1 MNHQNKR
8 QEIIEYGLI
17 SLLTAI
23 FIIVFLILFHI
34 FNLDIIIQN
43 NFFNFVTEKWFVDK
57 DELVKKIIFYKI
69 PKIFISLNIL
79 TFFALSIYSFKKK
92 SYKFHKY
99 RHQILLIFLGLSLI
113 PLIAGNVKKFT
124 NTYCPSQLEIY
135 GGDKPYIKI
144 FDSYPV
150 NFVQEKK
157 GKCFPAGHVTSVFA
171 FYILFFALKSYRQK
185 IISFLLA
192 TLFGW
197 IIGLYQIL
205 KGAHFVSDTLITML
219 VCFLLAC
226 YITMF
231 YRIVQ
236 LRKKKLYDK

>member
-1 MNHQNKR
+1 MNRQNKH

-17 SLLTAI
+17 LLLTTALI
-23 FIIVFLILFHI
+23 TVFLILFYI

-43 NFFNFVTEKWFVDK
+43 NFFNFVTEKWMVDR
-57 DELVKKIIFYKI
+57 DEIIKKIIFYKI
-69 PKIFISLNIL
+69 PKIIISLNIL
-79 TFFALSIYSFKKK
+79 AFFALSIFSFKKK
-92 SYKFHKY
+92 NHKFYKY
-99 RHQILLIFLGLSLI
+99 RHQILLIFLGLSFI
-113 PLIAGNVKKFT
+113 PMIAGNVKKFT

-135 GGDKPYIKI
+135 GGNKPYIKI
-144 FDSYPV
+144 FDSYPT

-157 GKCFPAGHVTSVFA
+157 GKCFPAGHVTSAFA
-171 FYILFFALKSYRQK
+171 FYILFFALKSYHQK

-219 VCFLLAC
+219 LSFLLAC
-226 YITMF
+226 FITMF
-231 YRIVQ
+231 YRIIQ
-236 LRKKKLYDK
+236 LRKKKLYDQ